1 MAVPPFN
8 RIDRDSR
15 EDDSQVQVITAG
27 HAGGTCQPDDL
38 AALYFITRMREYLAQ
53 MGVEALQSHA
63 VVDDD
68 DITVNTHES
77 VENNPATIT
86 CLDPVSG
93 DRGQIDSKV
102 SLMIDDLAV
111 VDVCPLV
118 TKGRSGGGTG
128 LADEGLVPE
137 DLRSG
142 LPGEFVQAG
151 SVFGPAF
158 IVHLEKDIQQAGF
171 IGLKLLQELSGRL
184 RRAQQNV
191 RDLALKDSSAKVA
204 SLLIFLAEKY
214 GDVRRDKIILDI
226 SLTQKEMANMI
237 GSSRETVS
245 RVLGRFENDGL
256 IKTSRKK
263 ITIYKPE
270 EIKDYT

>member
-1 MAVPPFN
+1 MSIVKKVPFFKLL
-8 RIDRDSR
+8 S
-15 EDDSQVQVITAG
+15 EKE
-27 HAGGTCQPDDL
+27 L
-38 AALYFITRMREYLAQ
+38 EL
-53 MGVEALQSHA
+53 
-63 VVDDD
+63 
-68 DITVNTHES
+68 
-77 VENNPATIT
+77 
-86 CLDPVSG
+86 
-93 DRGQIDSKV
+93 IDSITTEQTYKKGEYIFFEEEKGDKFYV
-102 SLMIDDLAV
+102 IKEGQVKLSKMIENGDEQILNIFSNNDIIAEIIAFDKGNYPASAV
-111 VDVCPLV
+111 TMKKTTLICFE
-118 TKGRSGGGTG
+118 RSKFEK
-128 LADEGLVPE
+128 LILEHPE
-137 DLRSG
+137 
-142 LPGEFVQAG
+142 
-151 SVFGPAF
+151 
-158 IVHLEKDIQQAGF
+158 

>member
-1 MAVPPFN
+1 MSIVKKVPFFKLLT
-8 RIDRDSR
+8 
-15 EDDSQVQVITAG
+15 EEE
-27 HAGGTCQPDDL
+27 L
-38 AALYFITRMREYLAQ
+38 EL
-53 MGVEALQSHA
+53 
-63 VVDDD
+63 
-68 DITVNTHES
+68 
-77 VENNPATIT
+77 
-86 CLDPVSG
+86 
-93 DRGQIDSKV
+93 IDSITTEQTYKKGEYIFFEEEKGDKFYV
-102 SLMIDDLAV
+102 IKEGQVKLSKMIENGDEQILNIFSNNDIIAEIIAFDKGNYPASAV
-111 VDVCPLV
+111 TMKKTTLICFE
-118 TKGRSGGGTG
+118 RSKFEK
-128 LADEGLVPE
+128 LILEHPE
-137 DLRSG
+137 
-142 LPGEFVQAG
+142 
-151 SVFGPAF
+151 
-158 IVHLEKDIQQAGF
+158 